1 MSSKVI
7 HPHFGERMSYMQCIE
22 RQVRFF
28 SWVLTGREKEYK
40 PFEVK

>member
-1 MSSKVI
+1 
-7 HPHFGERMSYMQCIE
+7 MSYMQCIE

-28 SWVLTGREKEYK
+28 SWVLTGREKEYE